1 MRKFISCVLILLMIF
16 NFTFC
21 NCAYASTDTEEE
33 RYKDP
38 YKEKADMDD
47 STATEIIQGDNV
59 DQSSSG
65 SKKSSFSA
73 GDIPVSM
80 IGMVVGILARLVNIL
95 IALQVDLFLGLLT
108 NGKETDTTG
117 ENDVFWFS
125 IDRCVFNR
133 VALLNIN
140 YLKTGSYQVGDTTIS
155 ESQGNTAIKEGVA
168 KVYYL
173 CRLIAMILSLLVLIY
188 IGIRMA
194 ISTVASDQARYKKM
208 FISWIESIIILFAM
222 PYLISF
228 IVTIGETLTNIFY
241 YLRGSVLKNGE
252 EIFETVVRDNAWPGL
267 FEKSGFDLALWSL
280 IYWCLLFLQVKFFLM
295 YTRRLLMVGLLIVT
309 SPLIIITYSIDKA
322 GDGRAQAFDNWTKEF
337 LIAVLIQPLHAL
349 TYLIFAFT
357 ANRIAS
363 QSPLVALALLLA
375 LTTVEKM
382 VRVIFKM
389 SSIGVVRELKL
400 LKKGG

>member
-241 YLRGSVLKNGE
+241 YLRGSVLKN
-252 EIFETVVRDNAWPGL
+252 
-267 FEKSGFDLALWSL
+267 
-280 IYWCLLFLQVKFFLM
+280 
-295 YTRRLLMVGLLIVT
+295 
-309 SPLIIITYSIDKA
+309 
-322 GDGRAQAFDNWTKEF
+322 
-337 LIAVLIQPLHAL
+337 
-349 TYLIFAFT
+349 
-357 ANRIAS
+357 
-363 QSPLVALALLLA
+363 
-375 LTTVEKM
+375 
-382 VRVIFKM
+382 
-389 SSIGVVRELKL
+389 
-400 LKKGG
+400 